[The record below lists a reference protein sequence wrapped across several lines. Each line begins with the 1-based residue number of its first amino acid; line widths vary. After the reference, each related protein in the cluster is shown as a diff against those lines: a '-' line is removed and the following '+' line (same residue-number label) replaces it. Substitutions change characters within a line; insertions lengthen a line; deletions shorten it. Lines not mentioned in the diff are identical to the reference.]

1 MLLPLDSP
9 HWNGLTACYSA
20 RRAIELLRRIVST
33 RRLGTE
39 WEELRDEIIHQ
50 GSVYGVT
57 SAALPHLIRLAPSLP
72 PDEQRDLWIEVGFLI
87 TAGANSFHGNEP
99 VPGMQETLTQ
109 SLRDAEPLA
118 LQAFLTSPS
127 LDEGEVSYYALA
139 CVALSGHTVGDA
151 IWEFLAPG
159 NGYIRLKC
167 PECDAEYEVDG
178 FGDPVLPSCVP
189 PPVPALVSRAR
200 PEWARVPISLPPGF
214 EGFSAVAR
222 SVADA
227 GLPGQAS
234 AAAVWCLVAAM
245 VAAKGAQSW
254 ARTLLRLTG
263 HFHCSKCG
271 SVRPVAAM
279 FDHSLATSTGSSSA
293 PSSAGLPA
301 TASPDLAD
309 PDPATV
315 ADEAGFKPAP
325 GGSVIAGQIALRPVP
340 VPAHL
345 VIPVLCEALVKMPGG
360 PDDAR
365 MLGEA
370 RVPWLAKLWDGRMLL
385 ATGHADGSVHL
396 RDPSSRSSLN
406 KLWRREGQ
414 PVTGMT
420 FGFDEDLVVV
430 YGSLDVDVWSPRAV
444 SGERSS
450 MAPKPEYL
458 HAHGHRHIVAV
469 CSATGLS
476 YRKPMLLADRNGT
489 VSMWETFGVRLGDPL
504 SPDPRHREV
513 FAIAA
518 SAGFVVTASLADAN
532 LRIWQPLSSIVS
544 LLPLES
550 VPQWLTF
557 TGDILTVGLTT
568 GPVSF
573 SVR

>member
-9 HWNGLTACYSA
+9 RWNDLTACYSTP
-20 RRAIELLRRIVST
+20 RAIELLREIVST
-33 RRLGTE
+33 GRLGE
-39 WEELRDEIIHQ
+39 AWQELREEITHQ

-57 SAALPHLIRLAPSLP
+57 SAALPHLIRLAPSLT

-87 TAGANSFHGNEP
+87 TAGADSFDGNEP

-118 LQAFLTSPS
+118 LQAFLDSPP
-127 LDEGEVSYYALA
+127 LEAGEASYYALA

-159 NGYIRLKC
+159 EGYIRLECPKC
-167 PECDAEYEVDG
+167 EAEYEVDG
-178 FGDPVLPSCVP
+178 FGDPVRPPCAP
-189 PPVPALVSRAR
+189 PPVPALAPRAR
-200 PEWARVPISLPPGF
+200 PEWARVPADLPPGF

-222 SVADA
+222 VVADA
-227 GLPGQAS
+227 GLPERAS

-245 VAAKGAQSW
+245 VAAKGALPW

-263 HFHCSKCG
+263 HFRCGKCD
-271 SVRPVAAM
+271 SVRPIAAM
-279 FDHSLATSTGSSSA
+279 FHHATAAKLGSSSQ
-293 PSSAGLPA
+293 PGSPGLPV
-301 TASPDLAD
+301 TDSPDMID

-315 ADEAGFKPAP
+315 ADEAGFKRAP
-325 GGSVIAGQIALRPVP
+325 GGSVIPGKIALRPVP
-340 VPAHL
+340 VPGDL
-345 VIPVLCEALVKMPGG
+345 EIPVRCEALVTMPGG

-365 MLGEA
+365 VRGEV
-370 RVPWLAKLWDGRMLL
+370 RVPWLAKLCDGRTLL
-385 ATGHADGSVHL
+385 ATGHADGAVHL
-396 RDPSSRSSLN
+396 RDPLSRNSFGE
-406 KLWRREGQ
+406 LWRREGQ
-414 PVTGMT
+414 PVAGMT
-420 FGFDEDLVVV
+420 FGEDLVVV
-430 YGSLDVDVWSPRAV
+430 YGSLDVDVWSPIAV

-458 HAHGHRHIVAV
+458 HANGHRHIVAV
-469 CSATGLS
+469 CPATGLS
-476 YRKPMLLADRNGT
+476 YRMPILLADRNGT

-504 SPDPRHREV
+504 PPDPRHREV

-532 LRIWQPLSSIVS
+532 LRIWQPLSNIFS
-544 LLPLES
+544 LVPLES
-550 VPQWLTF
+550 APQWLTF
-557 TGDILTVGLTT
+557 TGYTLTVGLTT